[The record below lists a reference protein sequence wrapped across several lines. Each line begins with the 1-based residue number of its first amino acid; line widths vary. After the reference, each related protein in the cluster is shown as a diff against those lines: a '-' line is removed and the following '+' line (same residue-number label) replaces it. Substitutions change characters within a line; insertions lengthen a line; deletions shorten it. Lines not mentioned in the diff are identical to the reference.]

1 VPNLKDWSEFID
13 ARILQERSVS
23 SNQKADDRALTI
35 LNKLCDA
42 YPAQTEFLKSRAW
55 SLSVLGKEE
64 DAASSLIE
72 AMYTDLT
79 KRLSG
84 ENDKAENWINELEKL
99 KKTIDSTSAGKIC
112 TSTMAW

>member
-1 VPNLKDWSEFID
+1 
-13 ARILQERSVS
+13 
-23 SNQKADDRALTI
+23 
-35 LNKLCDA
+35 
-42 YPAQTEFLKSRAW
+42 
-55 SLSVLGKEE
+55 
-64 DAASSLIE
+64 
-72 AMYTDLT
+72 MYTDLT